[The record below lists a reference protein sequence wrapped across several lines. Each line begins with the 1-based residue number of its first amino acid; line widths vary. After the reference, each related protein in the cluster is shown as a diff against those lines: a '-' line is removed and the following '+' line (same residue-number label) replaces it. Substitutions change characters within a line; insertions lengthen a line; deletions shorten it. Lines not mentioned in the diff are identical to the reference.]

1 MQTSFHMEYCS
12 NIQRCAPNRLYA
24 IGIPSYIARPLVST
38 VVRWVQCN
46 GPEWTISRIKS
57 VKLYLIHLEG
67 GLNAS
72 PPEWFKLN
80 RKDELSGPFGML
92 IRWMNRINPRKKRKR
107 FNQVVNALGVYTLLT
122 NPLEPTERQLEKFTK
137 GVYSSRP
144 LGLVFSDYKAY
155 LDLVR
160 RVIPRIEIDR
170 SVDNSLLVYRGSSQ
184 KRAPKIDGSGSIPQD
199 SDIASELDYSS
210 VNYQMAWE
218 FNALYQPVVKGYIG
232 PNHKRKPVTPHSFV
246 GEVHFLQEPGF
257 KLRSI
262 ASPYRIHQLAL
273 KPIGNS
279 IYSLV
284 RTLPWDCTFDQS
296 KPFPIVQDHL
306 RNSHECHSIDLSG
319 ATDYF
324 PLELQLGTLREIFGD
339 VLDIELIEFISR
351 SPFKS
356 SQGPIRW
363 EHGQPLGLYP
373 SFGMFTLTHGLL
385 LLFLNNGRHNN
396 EFFVVGDDVII
407 LSKSLRDKYIEVLNA
422 LKCPWSPEKS
432 ISSSSICEFAGKII
446 TKDAIIAQYKWRR
459 MSDDSFLDLCRALG
473 PRSRILLT
481 KKQKEVFDVVKH
493 LYPPLGL
500 NFSKPDSDLISCIK
514 ETELIMAKRQ
524 ERVVRSLCDLSE
536 VLHRNMYRSSDWSMD
551 VDYIRRIVDAFD
563 EKVAKAYQKTVVSRL
578 RSMYHLFD
586 DLPRAL
592 GIEPRLPTKHY
603 TPSRVTMLS
612 RLRQFLGL

>member
-1 MQTSFHMEYCS
+1 MDTVINDYVA

-24 IGIPSYIARPLVST
+24 IGIPSYIIRPIVST
-38 VVRWVQCN
+38 FVRWVQCN

-57 VKLYLIHLEG
+57 VKLYLVHMEAG
-67 GLNAS
+67 YDAE
-72 PPEWFKLN
+72 PPPWFKLN
-80 RKDELSGPFGML
+80 RKGELSGPFGML
-92 IRWMNRINPRKKRKR
+92 LRWMNRISPRRKRKR
-107 FNQVVNALGVYTLLT
+107 FNQVINALGMYTLISNLSS
-122 NPLEPTERQLEKFTK
+122 PTEKQLEKFES

-144 LGLVFSDYKAY
+144 FGLAFSDYKAY
-155 LDLVR
+155 LDMVR
-160 RVIPRIEIDR
+160 RVIPSVSIDR
-170 SVDNSLLVYRGSSQ
+170 SVDNSLITYRGSPQ
-184 KRAPKIDGSGSIPQD
+184 KRAPKIDLSGSIPQN
-199 SDIASELDYSS
+199 SDLVSELDYSS
-210 VNYQMAWE
+210 VNYEAAWR
-218 FNALYQPVVKGYIG
+218 FNSLYNPVVSGYVG
-232 PNHKRKPVTPHSFV
+232 PQYKRKFVPSHNYV

-273 KPIGNS
+273 KPIGMS

-306 RNSHECHSIDLSG
+306 RQSRIVHSVDLSG

-324 PLELQLGTLREIFGD
+324 PLELQLGTLREIYGD

-356 SQGPIRW
+356 NIGDVQW

-385 LLFLNNGRHNN
+385 LLFLNNGRHDNK
-396 EFFVVGDDVII
+396 FFVVGDDVII
-407 LSKSLRDKYIEVLNA
+407 LEDDLKSKYTETLNSLG
-422 LKCPWSPEKS
+422 CPWSPEKS
-432 ISSSSICEFAGKII
+432 VSSSSLCEFAGKIV
-446 TKDAIIAQYKWRR
+446 TPDDIIAQYKWRR
-459 MSDDSFLDLCRALG
+459 MSDDSFLDICRALG

-481 KKQKEVFDVVKH
+481 QKQREVFDAVKH
-493 LYPPLGL
+493 LQPPLGL
-500 NFSKPDSDLISCIK
+500 NISRPGSNLFASVK
-514 ETELIMAKRQ
+514 ETELALAKRQ

-536 VLHRNMYRSSDWSMD
+536 VIHRNMYESSDWSMD
-551 VDYIRRIVDAFD
+551 VEYIRGIVDAFD
-563 EKVAKAYQKTVVSRL
+563 EKVAKAYQKTVVARL
-578 RSMYHLFD
+578 RSFYHLFD

-592 GIEPRLPTKHY
+592 SIEPRLPTKDY
-603 TPSRVTMLS
+603 TPSRVSVLI

>member
-1 MQTSFHMEYCS
+1 
-12 NIQRCAPNRLYA
+12 
-24 IGIPSYIARPLVST
+24 
-38 VVRWVQCN
+38 
-46 GPEWTISRIKS
+46 
-57 VKLYLIHLEG
+57 
-67 GLNAS
+67 
-72 PPEWFKLN
+72 
-80 RKDELSGPFGML
+80 
-92 IRWMNRINPRKKRKR
+92 MNRRDNKKKWKR
-107 FNQVVNALGVYTLLT
+107 FNQVINALGVYTLLS
-122 NPLEPTERQLEKFTK
+122 NPSEPTKSQLEKFTK

-144 LGLVFSDYKAY
+144 LGLAFDDYKAY
-155 LDLVR
+155 YDLVR
-160 RVIPRIEIDR
+160 RVIPHIEIDR
-170 SVDNSLLVYRGSSQ
+170 TVDNSLLVYQGSSQ

-199 SDIASELDYSS
+199 SDLVSELDYSS
-210 VNYQMAWE
+210 VNYRMAWE
-218 FNALYQPVVKGYIG
+218 FNALYQPVVRGYIG
-232 PNHKRKPVTPHSFV
+232 PRYKRKHVEPHDFV

-257 KLRSI
+257 KLRAI

-273 KPIGNS
+273 KPIGHS

-306 RNSHECHSIDLSG
+306 RNSRTCHSIDLSG

-339 VLDIELIEFISR
+339 VLDIDLIEFISR

-356 SQGPIRW
+356 SIGPIRW

-385 LLFLNNGRHNN
+385 LLFLNNGRHDN

-407 LSKSLRDKYIEVLNA
+407 LSDSLKTKYTKILDD
-422 LKCPWSPEKS
+422 LGCPWSPEKS
-432 ISSSSICEFAGKII
+432 LSSDSICEFGGKIL
-446 TKDAIIAQYKWRR
+446 TEGAVIAQYKWRR
-459 MSDDSFLDLCRALG
+459 MSDDSFLDLCRTLG

-481 KKQKEVFDVVKH
+481 KKQREVFDAVKH

-500 NFSKPDSDLISCIK
+500 NFSKPGSDLISCIK
-514 ETELIMAKRQ
+514 ETELILAKRQ

-551 VDYIRRIVDAFD
+551 VEYIRGLVDAFD

-578 RSMYHLFD
+578 RSMYHMFD

-592 GIEPRLPTKHY
+592 GIEPRLPTRHY
-603 TPSRVTMLS
+603 SPSRVTMLS